1 MARAGRMRGLRVRP
15 SRFRGHADGLWLG
28 TREIAHCHNGQ
39 VDVRLTRA
47 VVRQLRDELR
57 SDARIDLR
65 GPGFDWILIRVRTA
79 ADLERATEL
88 LRHAMRVA
96 RGEAPAKSAARS
108 RADNG
113 PLTRATARRSA
124 RQRPPGRAQAG

>member
-1 MARAGRMRGLRVRP
+1 MRGLRVRP
-15 SRFRGHADGLWLG
+15 SRFRGHADALWLG
-28 TREIAHCHNGQ
+28 AREIAHCHNGQ

-88 LRHAMRVA
+88 LRYAMRVA
-96 RGEAPAKSAARS
+96 RGETRAKAAAGS
-108 RADNG
+108 RA
-113 PLTRATARRSA
+113 R
-124 RQRPPGRAQAG
+124 

>member
-1 MARAGRMRGLRVRP
+1 MRGLSVRK
-15 SRFRGHADGLWLG
+15 SRFRGHADALWIG

-79 ADLERATEL
+79 ADLERD
-88 LRHAMRVA
+88 RVA
-96 RGEAPAKSAARS
+96 APRDPRRPRRGAAEAS
-108 RADNG
+108 R
-113 PLTRATARRSA
+113 
-124 RQRPPGRAQAG
+124 